1 MDEMMAA
8 AGERTGATAR
18 TRARKAAPHL
28 RWTNG
33 RPPAQGLFD
42 PAREH
47 DACGVGFIADMS
59 NAKRHDIIEKGL
71 QILLNLDHRGAVGA
85 DPKSGDGCGML
96 VQIPH
101 RFFADECAKLG
112 FVLPEPGRATRRT
125 QRCAVR

>member
-1 MDEMMAA
+1 MDAMKAA
-8 AGERTGATAR
+8 AGERMGAVSR
-18 TRARKAAPHL
+18 TRARKAQPSIG
-28 RWTNG
+28 WVNG

-47 DACGVGFIADMS
+47 DACGVGFVVDMS
-59 NAKRHDIIEKGL
+59 NTKRHDIIEKGL

-101 RFFADECAKLG
+101 RFFAEECQKLG
-112 FVLPEPGRATRRT
+112 FTLPEPGHY
-125 QRCAVR
+125 AVGV